1 MVGQAS
7 ATMLFSNVKGMGTI
21 YTVPR
26 RQKGSA
32 SKIQGSCPYV
42 IKMHNKGMGG
52 VDLTDQRAP
61 VYHLDLKST
70 IRFYKHIFVDL
81 MVAACPNSYIV
92 YNMVHPNDLTLLYF
106 KLFQPTCL

>member
-61 VYHLDLKST
+61 AYHLHLK
-70 IRFYKHIFVDL
+70 
-81 MVAACPNSYIV
+81 
-92 YNMVHPNDLTLLYF
+92 
-106 KLFQPTCL
+106 

>member
-1 MVGQAS
+1 
-7 ATMLFSNVKGMGTI
+7 MGTI

-42 IKMHNKGMGG
+42 IKMHNKGTGG

-61 VYHLDLKST
+61 AYHLHLKWT
-70 IRFYKHIFVDL
+70 IRFNIHIFVDL
-81 MVAACPNSYIV
+81 MVVACPNSYIV